1 MFLFI
6 FPSPTPLLP
15 LSSYPLTPMLLAEKL
30 ELAARIQANVEGL
43 DTLMA
48 ILATEVLTPTEL
60 LSSR

>member
-1 MFLFI
+1 
-6 FPSPTPLLP
+6 
-15 LSSYPLTPMLLAEKL
+15 MLLAEKL

-48 ILATEVLTPTEL
+48 ILATKVLTPTEL